1 MIVHAVVKLAG
12 MENGTEQ
19 IADASRMENKEKSN
33 FCDRNMPTLIW
44 ADRGTAGHEV
54 MEGHMQLSGDR
65 ISARIFGTN
74 TTFSAYRY
82 FSKYNFWG
90 VYNEDELLVE
100 YARIS

>member
-1 MIVHAVVKLAG
+1 VIANAVVKLAG
-12 MENGTEQ
+12 VENGTEQ

-65 ISARIFGTN
+65 FSARMRETN
-74 TTFSAYRY
+74 TTLSA
-82 FSKYNFWG
+82 
-90 VYNEDELLVE
+90 
-100 YARIS
+100 